1 MRIQRTFL
9 ILLGCAS
16 LATGHAAGK
25 PSTIDYVTK
34 TGGKVDFGKTDVS
47 AYTPEVR
54 VNMEQLYQDK
64 FGLFVHFG
72 PYAQLGGVW
81 DGEEV
86 SAEWI
91 MRRGEIPIKDYEEQA
106 SGLFKPDQFD
116 AGEWVD
122 IAEQAGMKFI
132 VVTAKHHDGFA
143 MYDSANPYNIV
154 DFAGFDRDLLKEL
167 SVECAERDMNLGF
180 YYSQSQD
187 WHESGAFGNSWDFE
201 DIFKPQAQFDAYF
214 EEKAVAQVEELTK
227 NYGDIFMV
235 WFDTPMQMDDAKC
248 QQMMDIVRKNQ
259 PGALVN
265 SRLGQGY
272 GHFDVSLDNGTTPSV
287 STATWLPDLKVPW
300 QTHESVTERG
310 WGYTT
315 YGGETDRSEDYTD
328 FVYSLSRIVCYGGVY
343 LLNVAP
349 RPDGTIPESQVNSL
363 RAIGEWLEVNG
374 EAIYGADPSPLIFPP
389 FAITSKPGKLYLHL
403 KELDQTQVIL
413 DGILSKVTNAYCL
426 ADSTQQSLEV
436 QQKGAHLS
444 VSIPEEHRQPRITV
458 VVLEMEDEVA
468 RVVDETIQQAPNGAI
483 SLPVS
488 QCEFAI
494 RRISYDY
501 EHEVTHRWGE
511 NPKQGLIWTVNVTEP
526 GEFTIFSEDSS
537 DNKFVYELMTES
549 DQQQLNA
556 KGDVGTLTKKQH
568 PDTIRIDQGGIQ
580 QIMVYPTKVIS
591 MSSGFEFKGLEL
603 VPVEGSSERD

>member
-86 SAEWI
+86 AAEWI
-91 MRRGEIPIKDYEEQA
+91 MRRGEIPIKDYEQQA
-106 SGLFKPDQFD
+106 AGLFKPDQFD

-167 SVECAERDMNLGF
+167 SVECAERGMNLGF

-187 WHESGAFGNSWDFE
+187 WHEPGAFGNSWDFE

-374 EAIYGADPSPLIFPP
+374 EAIYGADPSPLKFPP

-403 KELDQTQVIL
+403 KELDQTQVML
-413 DGILSKVTNAYCL
+413 DGILSKVTKAYAL

-458 VVLEMEDEVA
+458 VVLEMEDEVV
-468 RVVDETIQQAPNGAI
+468 RVVDETIQQAPDGAI

-501 EHEVTHRWGE
+501 EAEVTHRWGE

-526 GEFTIFSEDSS
+526 GEFAIFSEDSS